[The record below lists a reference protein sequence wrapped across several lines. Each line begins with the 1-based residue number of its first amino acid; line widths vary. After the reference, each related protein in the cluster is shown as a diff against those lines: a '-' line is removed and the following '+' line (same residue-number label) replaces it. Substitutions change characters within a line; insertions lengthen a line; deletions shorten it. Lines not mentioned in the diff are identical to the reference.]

1 MRAVVQRV
9 SRAQVR
15 VDGKVCGA
23 IEKGLLVFLGITH
36 NDTFDEV
43 IWTAKKLSGLRIFE
57 DDEGKMNLS
66 VKEIDGKILV
76 VSQFTLYA
84 SVQKGRRPSFVEA
97 ASPELAKP
105 LYLKF
110 CKCLSAENITVE
122 RGIFGAKMEVEI
134 INDGPVTIIIEQVV
148 KCDT

>member
-15 VDGKVCGA
+15 VDGNICGA
-23 IEKGLLVFLGITH
+23 IERGLLVFLGITH
-36 NDTFDEV
+36 DDTLREV
-43 IWTAKKLSGLRIFE
+43 IWTAKKLCGLRIFE

-66 VKEIDGKILV
+66 VGEVNGKILV

-84 SVQKGRRPSFVEA
+84 NVQKGRRPSFIEA
-97 ASPELAKP
+97 ANPEFAEP

-110 CKCLSAENITVE
+110 CKLLSAEDIPIE

-148 KCDT
+148 KSDT